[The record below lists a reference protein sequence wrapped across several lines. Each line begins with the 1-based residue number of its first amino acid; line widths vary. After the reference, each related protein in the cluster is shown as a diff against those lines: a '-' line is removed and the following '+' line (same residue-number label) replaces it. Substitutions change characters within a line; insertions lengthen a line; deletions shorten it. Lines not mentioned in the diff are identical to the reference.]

1 MFYTAEIA
9 IVNGEET
16 ASLFKWETMDDARKR
31 LHTQMSYH
39 IGLENCSKVAVAILS
54 DNLTMCRVEEWEA
67 PTPTI
72 EPMTESIE
80 TTPTPKST
88 EPTEIETTIGEEP
101 AVTE

>member
-16 ASLFKWETMDDARKR
+16 ASLFKWETMDNARKR

-67 PTPTI
+67 PVP
-72 EPMTESIE
+72 EPAPE
-80 TTPTPKST
+80 PTPEPELTATTT
-88 EPTEIETTIGEEP
+88 EE
-101 AVTE
+101 VTS

>member
-39 IGLENCSKVAVAILS
+39 IGLENCSKVAVGILGA
-54 DNLTMCRVEEWEA
+54 DMTMWRSEEWEA
-67 PTPTI
+67 P
-72 EPMTESIE
+72 EPVVIE
-80 TTPTPKST
+80 TPIEETP
-88 EPTEIETTIGEEP
+88 ETTETVSEE
-101 AVTE
+101 VTS

>member
-54 DNLTMCRVEEWEA
+54 DNLTTCRVEDWEV
-67 PTPTI
+67 P
-72 EPMTESIE
+72 EPE
-80 TTPTPKST
+80 TTTEPTT
-88 EPTEIETTIGEEP
+88 EPTET
-101 AVTE
+101 VTEEVTP

>member
-54 DNLTMCRVEEWEA
+54 DNMTMCRVEEWEA
-67 PTPTI
+67 PVL
-72 EPMTESIE
+72 EPAPEPAPI
-80 TTPTPKST
+80 P
-88 EPTEIETTIGEEP
+88 EPTETTTEE
-101 AVTE
+101 ATS

>member
-16 ASLFKWETMDDARKR
+16 ASLFKWEAMDDARKR

-67 PTPTI
+67 PVP
-72 EPMTESIE
+72 EPAPE
-80 TTPTPKST
+80 PTPEP
-88 EPTEIETTIGEEP
+88 EPTETTTEE
-101 AVTE
+101 VTI

>member
-31 LHTQMSYH
+31 LHAQMSYY

-67 PTPTI
+67 PVPEPTS
-72 EPMTESIE
+72 EPEPTTE
-80 TTPTPKST
+80 TTP
-88 EPTEIETTIGEEP
+88 EPTETTTEE
-101 AVTE
+101 VTS

>member
-9 IVNGEET
+9 VVNGKET

-54 DNLTMCRVEEWEA
+54 DNLTMCRVEEWA
-67 PTPTI
+67 
-72 EPMTESIE
+72 EPERVVIE
-80 TTPTPKST
+80 TP
-88 EPTEIETTIGEEP
+88 EPTET
-101 AVTE
+101 VTEEV

>member
-39 IGLENCSKVAVAILS
+39 IGLENCSRVAVAILA

-67 PTPTI
+67 PVP
-72 EPMTESIE
+72 E
-80 TTPTPKST
+80 PTPEPEIT
-88 EPTEIETTIGEEP
+88 EPTETTPEE
-101 AVTE
+101 VTS

>member
-9 IVNGEET
+9 VVSGKES

-54 DNLTMCRVEEWEA
+54 DNLTMCRVEDWEA
-67 PTPTI
+67 P
-72 EPMTESIE
+72 EPVVIE
-80 TTPTPKST
+80 TLVEETP
-88 EPTEIETTIGEEP
+88 EPAETTTEE
-101 AVTE
+101 VTS

>member
-9 IVNGEET
+9 VVNGEET

-39 IGLENCSKVAVAILS
+39 IGLENCSKVAVAILA

-67 PTPTI
+67 PVP
-72 EPMTESIE
+72 E
-80 TTPTPKST
+80 PTPEPGPT
-88 EPTEIETTIGEEP
+88 PEPTEVET
-101 AVTE
+101 VTEEVSV

>member
-16 ASLFKWETMDDARKR
+16 ASLFKWETMDGARKR

-39 IGLENCSKVAVAILS
+39 IGLENCSKVAVEILS

-67 PTPTI
+67 P
-72 EPMTESIE
+72 EPVVIE
-80 TTPTPKST
+80 TPIEETP
-88 EPTEIETTIGEEP
+88 EPTETTTEE
-101 AVTE
+101 VTI

>member
-9 IVNGEET
+9 VVNGEQT

-67 PTPTI
+67 PTP
-72 EPMTESIE
+72 EPE
-80 TTPTPKST
+80 PTPEPT
-88 EPTEIETTIGEEP
+88 PEPEPEPTET
-101 AVTE
+101 VTEEV

>member
-39 IGLENCSKVAVAILS
+39 IGLENCSKAAVAILS
-54 DNLTMCRVEEWEA
+54 DNMTMCRVEEWEA
-67 PTPTI
+67 P
-72 EPMTESIE
+72 EPVVEEPITESIE
-80 TTPTPKST
+80 NT
-88 EPTEIETTIGEEP
+88 ETMGSE
-101 AVTE
+101 

>member
-9 IVNGEET
+9 VVSGEES

-54 DNLTMCRVEEWEA
+54 DNMTMCRVEEWTA
-67 PTPTI
+67 PVPEPSPEPVEEETPA
-72 EPMTESIE
+72 TE
-80 TTPTPKST
+80 
-88 EPTEIETTIGEEP
+88 
-101 AVTE
+101 

>member
-9 IVNGEET
+9 IVNGKET

-54 DNLTMCRVEEWEA
+54 DNMTMCRVEEWEE
-67 PTPTI
+67 PEPVVI
-72 EPMTESIE
+72 ETSIE
-80 TTPTPKST
+80 ETP
-88 EPTEIETTIGEEP
+88 EPTETI
-101 AVTE
+101 TE